1 PLSWV
6 VLGIGLASKSAIINS
21 PILAYETSQS
31 GFGMYVKYL
40 MAGFL
45 GVFALSML
53 VQFMSY
59 FLDYAADLRG
69 EPRKEPHHPQSAP

>member
-1 PLSWV
+1 VILV
-6 VLGIGLASKSAIINS
+6 VGFESKAAIINS
-21 PILAYETSQS
+21 ALLAYETSQS

-45 GVFALSML
+45 AVFALSML

-69 EPRKEPHHPQSAP
+69 EPRREPHHPQSAP